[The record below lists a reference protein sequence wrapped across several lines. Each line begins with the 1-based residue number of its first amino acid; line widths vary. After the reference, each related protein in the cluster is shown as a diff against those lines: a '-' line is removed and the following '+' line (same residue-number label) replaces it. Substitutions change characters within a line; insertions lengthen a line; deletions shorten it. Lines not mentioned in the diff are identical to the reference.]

1 MDTRRD
7 RDRIDRIA
15 RKIRDVPDFPKPG
28 ILFKDITPV
37 VSDPQTFADTID
49 LLHGRYASRRIGAV
63 VAIEARGFIFGGPLA
78 ARLGCGMALVRK
90 AGKLPYESDR
100 VTYALEYGEGT
111 LEMHVDALAKGQR
124 VVIVDDL
131 LATGGTAK
139 AAAELCA
146 RRGAEVAE
154 YAFLVELSFL
164 GGRDRLAPIPV
175 HGLVTF

>member
-1 MDTRRD
+1 LNDA
-7 RDRIDRIA
+7 RIERITQ
-15 RKIRDVPDFPKPG
+15 RIRDVPDFPRPG

-37 VSDPQTFADTID
+37 VSDPTTFADTID
-49 LLHGRYASRRIGAV
+49 LLHARYADKGISAI

-90 AGKLPYESDR
+90 AGKLPYQSHR
-100 VTYALEYGEGT
+100 VSYALEYGEGT
-111 LEMHVDALAKGQR
+111 LEMHVDALKKGQR

-146 RRGAEVAE
+146 RQGAEVAE
-154 YAFLVELSFL
+154 LAFLVELTFL
-164 GGRDRLAPIPV
+164 SGRERLAPTPV
-175 HGLVTF
+175 FAPIQF

>member
-1 MDTRRD
+1 MDA
-7 RDRIDRIA
+7 RIDRITKA
-15 RKIRDVPDFPKPG
+15 IRDVPDFPRPG

-37 VSDPQTFADTID
+37 VADPRTFADTID
-49 LLHGRYASRRIGAV
+49 LLHGRYAGKGIGAV

-90 AGKLPYESDR
+90 AGKLPYQSDR
-100 VTYALEYGEGT
+100 VSYALEYGEGA
-111 LEMHVDALAKGQR
+111 LEMHVDALKKGQR

-146 RRGAEVAE
+146 RQGAEIAE
-154 YAFLVELSFL
+154 YAFLVELAFL
-164 GGRDRLAPIPV
+164 GGRERLAPIPV